1 MLGCTDSGF
10 KEASAGSCCGG
21 RRRRRRRRWRL
32 VTDRELSSTSQPA
45 LPSSPKSLQ
54 MSPRGELKRRGA
66 FRLLAGIITEARTAS
81 WGSIQRLSSPEKM
94 PEKMPGCSS
103 REARL
108 YLSIRRPASVINASA
123 NFFIF
128 IRVGPPFGVPSN
140 RLKTSNIGVMCR
152 VTRLNDHGRLQATW
166 CLSAESR
173 SAARRPSAPSAPLRA
188 HGEPPWSL
196 RRNQEKRREGKPKP
210 QYRVM

>member
-1 MLGCTDSGF
+1 
-10 KEASAGSCCGG
+10 
-21 RRRRRRRRWRL
+21 
-32 VTDRELSSTSQPA
+32 
-45 LPSSPKSLQ
+45 
-54 MSPRGELKRRGA
+54 MSPRGGLKRRGA
-66 FRLLAGIITEARTAS
+66 FRPLARIITEARAAS
-81 WGSIQRLSSPEKM
+81 WGSIQRLSS

-108 YLSIRRPASVINASA
+108 YLSSRRPASVINASA
-123 NFFIF
+123 NFVFFFIF

-140 RLKTSNIGVMCR
+140 RLKASNIGVMCR

-188 HGEPPWSL
+188 YEDRLGRFVATRKSV
-196 RRNQEKRREGKPKP
+196 GKPIP
-210 QYRVM
+210 QYRFGLCNAANLAH

>member
-1 MLGCTDSGF
+1 
-10 KEASAGSCCGG
+10 
-21 RRRRRRRRWRL
+21 
-32 VTDRELSSTSQPA
+32 
-45 LPSSPKSLQ
+45 

-94 PEKMPGCSS
+94 PGCSS

-108 YLSIRRPASVINASA
+108 NLSSRRPASVINASA
-123 NFFIF
+123 NIGLFFIF
-128 IRVGPPFGVPSN
+128 IRVGPPFGVPPN

-152 VTRLNDHGRLQATW
+152 VSRLNDHGRLQATW

-173 SAARRPSAPSAPLRA
+173 SAAGRPSAPSAPLRA
-188 HGEPPWSL
+188 HEHRPGGSVATRKSVGKRSRYRSPSSAYVTQQTLPINVAPAKTLISAILQSCYTIWS
-196 RRNQEKRREGKPKP
+196 
-210 QYRVM
+210 

>member
-1 MLGCTDSGF
+1 
-10 KEASAGSCCGG
+10 
-21 RRRRRRRRWRL
+21 
-32 VTDRELSSTSQPA
+32 
-45 LPSSPKSLQ
+45 

-94 PEKMPGCSS
+94 PGCSS

-108 YLSIRRPASVINASA
+108 YLSSRRPASVINASA
-123 NFFIF
+123 NFCFFIF

-140 RLKTSNIGVMCR
+140 RLKTSNTGVMCR
-152 VTRLNDHGRLQATW
+152 VARLNDHGRLQATW

-188 HGEPPWSL
+188 HEHRLGRFVATRKSVGKGSRYRSGASGYVTQQTLPINVALTKTLISAILQSCNTIWS
-196 RRNQEKRREGKPKP
+196 
-210 QYRVM
+210 